1 VCAHLVSPLSLPF
14 LSLLVHQAA
23 ASLAPATLEA
33 TVLRSADVT
42 PSMKLS
48 GVVTKVS
55 ALSVMTV

>member
-1 VCAHLVSPLSLPF
+1 MCAISSLPFSPLSLPRP
-14 LSLLVHQAA
+14 LQAA